1 MNQIISAISVI
12 ISAAALAIIAVSLA
26 YQSRQIKIS
35 QDEAMRSRHREL
47 VIMSMN
53 DSMLQASWGGVPFP
67 GVSAERR
74 RQLLFANLIFSWY
87 FSSYLLKDAN
97 DAQLRVNLSS
107 FFQGEIGRE
116 YWSVSR
122 SGWLELIDSA
132 ETKRKR
138 TFSSIAESCYQSAT
152 AGND

>member
-1 MNQIISAISVI
+1 MNQITSVISVA
-12 ISAAALAIIAVSLA
+12 ISAAALAIVAVSLA
-26 YQSRQIKIS
+26 YQSRQIKIA
-35 QDEAMRSRHREL
+35 QDEAMRSRHRDL

-53 DSMLQASWGGVPFP
+53 DPALQASWGGMPFP

-74 RQLLFANLIFSWY
+74 SQLLFANLIFSWY

-97 DAQLRVNLSS
+97 DAQLRVNLKS

-122 SGWLELIDSA
+122 LGWLELMDSA
-132 ETKRKR
+132 ATKRKR
-138 TFSSIAESCYQSAT
+138 RFSSIAESCYQSAT
-152 AGND
+152 AGTP

>member
-1 MNQIISAISVI
+1 MNQIISLISVI

-26 YQSRQIKIS
+26 YQSRQIKIT
-35 QDEAMRSRHREL
+35 QDEAMRSRHRDL
-47 VIMSMN
+47 VIMSM
-53 DSMLQASWGGVPFP
+53 DDPTLQESWGGMPFP

-97 DAQLRVNLSS
+97 DAQLRVNLGA
-107 FFQGEIGRE
+107 FFQGEVGRQ
-116 YWSVSR
+116 YWSLSR

-138 TFSSIAESCYQSAT
+138 DFSSIAESCYRSAT
-152 AGND
+152 PGSR